1 MNVRRPAASG
11 ILIAVALLV
20 ALGALVAAAVSGGA
34 ATPTRQQLTHQ
45 IASQV
50 HCPVCA
56 DLSAADSPAPLARQ
70 MRQQIDDQ
78 VAAGVPAE
86 RILQGFVDSYGPS
99 VLMSP
104 PNDGWGRAIR
114 VLPFVVVAL
123 AVLAATM
130 LLRRALRS
138 RPDSSTH
145 EETSA
150 LPSADRRRVEL
161 ALAELRREE
170 P

>member
-1 MNVRRPAASG
+1 MNVRRPAASSL
-11 ILIAVALLV
+11 LIALAVLV
-20 ALGALVAAAVSGGA
+20 ALGALVAVALNGAA
-34 ATPTRQQLTHQ
+34 ATPTRQQQADQ

-70 MRQQIDDQ
+70 MRKQIEDQ

-86 RILQGFVDSYGPS
+86 DIIQGFVDAYGPS

-104 PNDGWGRAIR
+104 TNDGWGWA
-114 VLPFVVVAL
+114 VNLLPFVVLAL
-123 AVLAATM
+123 AVLAGAT
-130 LLRRALRS
+130 LLRRALRT
-138 RPDSSTH
+138 RPDSSRPEDTA
-145 EETSA
+145 A
-150 LPSADRRRVEL
+150 LPSTDRRRVEL
-161 ALAELRREE
+161 AIAELRREE